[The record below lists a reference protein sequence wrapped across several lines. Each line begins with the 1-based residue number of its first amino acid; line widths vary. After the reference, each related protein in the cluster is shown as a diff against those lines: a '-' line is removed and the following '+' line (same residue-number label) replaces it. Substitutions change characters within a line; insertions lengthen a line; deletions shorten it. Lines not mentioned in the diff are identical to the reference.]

1 MRTIAI
7 GDIHGGLKGLVQVLN
22 RTEVKDED
30 TLIFMGDYID
40 GWSEAAQVIQ
50 LLIEVSE
57 KINCVFVKGNHD
69 VWAEEWLATGEV
81 SPKWFMNGGKETIES
96 YEGFSDE
103 QKAAHLKFFQN
114 TKVYYLDDENR
125 LFLHAGFTNPKGIEQ
140 EALEENFYK
149 DRTLWEMA
157 VAMDKTITVD
167 DLNYPNRLKK
177 YNEIYIG
184 HTPTTNYG
192 QDVPMNVANVWN
204 IDTGA
209 TRKGKVTAIN
219 IDTKEFVQSDY
230 LSSLYPDEKR

>member
-103 QKAAHLKFFQN
+103 QKEAHLKFFQN